1 MRSLYSLIYFISL
14 ILRAP
19 FGLLQ
24 IGRQGERRDSLGQ
37 RLGRFKA
44 KTKQALTNRNKL
56 WIHATSQP
64 AIDLLTNV
72 ITALEPR
79 APFLKIVVSTRTNA
93 GMDRLRRTLPSH
105 IERFFLPFDLPKPA
119 LRTLNVIHPE
129 VILMLE
135 PELPP
140 NLMRRCRQRRV
151 PVVLTNGAPEIKRRR
166 HRWLWPLY
174 RPLYADVHLAVA
186 RNEAESA
193 QLRRL
198 GCKKDAVETIG
209 DWPTAP
215 VKLRERRPLDVADL
229 LHRVGAPNQPL
240 IILGDHLH
248 AGEEECLAKAYLTLK
263 TAFPKLFLII
273 IPDRYQRGKEVGR
286 ALKAAGIRYAY
297 RTAVTAVMKSEPG
310 SKDCLIVN
318 TSGESPQFC
327 EQANVVVLGKTLVA
341 KGGENPSEA
350 ATLGKPFVIGPHAQ
364 DHATMVAELLEAGGA
379 IQLQDQ
385 AQLPEALEPLLRDAK
400 KRETMGEASKRA
412 SESHRGAVERLV
424 DTLLKL
430 VEEQEQGQTS

>member
-1 MRSLYSLIYFISL
+1 MRSLYTLIYFISL
-14 ILRAP
+14 ILRTP
-19 FGLLQ
+19 LGLLQ

-56 WIHATSQP
+56 WIHASSQP
-64 AIDLLTNV
+64 AIDLLTNI
-72 ITALEPR
+72 ITELEPR

-105 IERFFLPFDLPKPA
+105 IERFFLPFDLPRPA

-140 NLMRRCRQRRV
+140 NLMRRCKQRRV
-151 PVVLTNGAPEIKRRR
+151 PVVLANGAPDFKRRR

-186 RNEAESA
+186 RNDAESA

-198 GCKKDAVETIG
+198 GCRKDSVETVG
-209 DWPTAP
+209 DWPIAP

-229 LHRVGAPNQPL
+229 LRRVGAPDQAL

-248 AGEEECLAKAYLTLK
+248 AGEEECLAKAYLKLK
-263 TAFPKLFLII
+263 PAFPKLFLII
-273 IPDRYQRGKEVGR
+273 TPDLYQRGKEVGR
-286 ALKAAGIRYAY
+286 ALKSIGLNYAY

-318 TSGESPQFC
+318 TRGESPQFC
-327 EQANVVVLGKTLVA
+327 EQANVIVLGKTLIA
-341 KGGENPSEA
+341 QGGENPTEA
-350 ATLGKPFVIGPHAQ
+350 AALGKPIVLGPHTQ
-364 DHATMVAELLEAGGA
+364 DHAEMTAELLEAGGA
-379 IQLQDQ
+379 IQLQTTTE
-385 AQLPEALEPLLRDAK
+385 LPQALESLLRDDK
-400 KRETMGEASKRA
+400 SRKLMGEAAKNA
-412 SESHRGAVERLV
+412 SMSHRGTVERLV

-430 VEEQEQGQTS
+430 IDERERGE